1 MSETTSRV
9 SLSDRIAR
17 ANAARTTAAPSKEE
31 IEAARLASFEIN
43 EAFRGHAEELHA
55 IVGHIS
61 AALPSWSAYMMQK
74 DPIAASLPENCVI
87 DARAS
92 IENPACV
99 FVWEVKSHRD
109 GALANL
115 PDDKYN
121 EVLNATAWLDGER
134 LARVRRSGAFF
145 RRDGESKLI
154 LACQLRKPAHE
165 FGHWYAV
172 VVGED
177 GKTVDG
183 GYLGVVGGEGNP
195 ADDGAD
201 HYSVGGYLRHA
212 RG

>member
-9 SLSDRIAR
+9 SLSDRIAS
-17 ANAARTTAAPSKEE
+17 ASAARTTAAPSKEE

-43 EAFRGHAEELHA
+43 EAFRDHAEELHA

-145 RRDGESKLI
+145 RRGGESKLI

-165 FGHWYAV
+165 FGH
-172 VVGED
+172 
-177 GKTVDG
+177 
-183 GYLGVVGGEGNP
+183 
-195 ADDGAD
+195 
-201 HYSVGGYLRHA
+201 
-212 RG
+212 

>member
-9 SLSDRIAR
+9 SLSDRIASASAAR
-17 ANAARTTAAPSKEE
+17 ANAAPSKEE
-31 IEAARLASFEIN
+31 VEAARLASFEIN
-43 EAFRGHAEELHA
+43 EAFRDHAEELPA

-87 DARAS
+87 DAHAS

-121 EVLNATAWLDGER
+121 EVLNATTWLKDLWDDEPVATEQQLAKALIARIVLLDDDLRETVLER
-134 LARVRRSGAFF
+134 
-145 RRDGESKLI
+145 
-154 LACQLRKPAHE
+154 
-165 FGHWYAV
+165 
-172 VVGED
+172 
-177 GKTVDG
+177 
-183 GYLGVVGGEGNP
+183 
-195 ADDGAD
+195 ADIM
-201 HYSVGGYLRHA
+201 A
-212 RG
+212 RGLSASVAPYLKMGEQE

>member
-1 MSETTSRV
+1 MC
-9 SLSDRIAR
+9 
-17 ANAARTTAAPSKEE
+17 
-31 IEAARLASFEIN
+31 F
-43 EAFRGHAEELHA
+43 
-55 IVGHIS
+55 
-61 AALPSWSAYMMQK
+61 
-74 DPIAASLPENCVI
+74 
-87 DARAS
+87 
-92 IENPACV
+92 
-99 FVWEVKSHRD
+99 
-109 GALANL
+109 
-115 PDDKYN
+115 
-121 EVLNATAWLDGER
+121 WLDGER

-145 RRDGESKLI
+145 RREGESKLI

-212 RG
+212 RE